1 MLWMSSRSSEVLAPS
16 SSLRVGDDVV
26 LRPSPH
32 DSFTTQKVRG
42 FHLQTKHTDAFDIT
56 FHSDDAIEAIN
67 APQAIL
73 SKGHKEYRTRTS
85 RGQKQGNADEWRS
98 WSTVRAGVLAP

>member
-1 MLWMSSRSSEVLAPS
+1 MSNRSSEVLAPA

-26 LRPSPH
+26 LCPSPH

-42 FHLQTKHTDAFDIT
+42 FHLQTKHTDAFEIT
-56 FHSDDAIEAIN
+56 FHSDDAIEAIK

-73 SKGHKEYRTRTS
+73 SKGHKEYRTRKS
-85 RGQKQGNADEWRS
+85 RGQKQGNADERVS
-98 WSTVRAGVLAP
+98 KLETLAEAV